1 MDRFERRIRGIRR
14 RAMGVGPV
22 YAGLAH
28 LFQLLRDP
36 KVLVSLTRW
45 VRVRLRAALR
55 RQWKTRVA
63 AGPPYERRRGSRDPS
78 RVAAA
83 APGIS
88 PGPTPFLRGSINA
101 YFRPLGLPPLAEG
114 C

>member
-1 MDRFERRIRGIRR
+1 
-14 RAMGVGPV
+14 MGVGPV